1 MVPLAQCLFL
11 WEEEEEEDTEGDCS
25 VLVVLEVAGLSS
37 LCHEEDVPTMGG
49 GRIPKALSLL
59 S

>member
-1 MVPLAQCLFL
+1 MVPLTPCLFL

-25 VLVVLEVAGLSS
+25 VLVVLEVAGLGS
-37 LCHEEDVPTMGG
+37 LRHDDVPTMGG
-49 GRIPKALSLL
+49 GRRPKALSLF